1 MSSDDSL
8 PSGWSWATIEEIR
21 ASNGPIV
28 YGILQPG
35 PDLPEGV
42 RYVRPTEIVND
53 KIQLD
58 SLRRTSQEIA
68 KKYERSALLPGDLLI
83 SIVGTIGKVAR
94 VPAELAGANITQS
107 SARIRPNL
115 SLIEKDFLAWA
126 LKSPTLRTQYDKHR
140 LGTGV
145 PRLNIAH
152 IRDLRI
158 PIAPLPEQHRIV
170 AKIEALQERSRK
182 ARAALEAIPPLLEQF
197 RQSVL
202 AAAFRG
208 DLTADWRAQHPD
220 VEPASVLLDRI
231 RAERRRRWE
240 EAELSKMQAKGKM
253 PKDEKWKERYE
264 EPEPVDETEMP
275 ELPEGWCWA
284 RWDEVGRC
292 QNGRAFP
299 SKEYAVQGV
308 KLLRPGNLHVSGTVR
323 WTEGNARYLP
333 NSWADEYPDFMV
345 RGNELVMNLTA
356 QSLKD
361 EFLGRVCLSDESEEC
376 LLNQRIARL
385 TPTLLSSRFCLWLFK
400 SPVFRRFVDGLNTG
414 SLIQHMFTS
423 QVLDFR
429 FPVPPMEEQNAI
441 VNSVEQALKSKEV
454 LAESLEAAL
463 SQSDILDQSIL
474 AKAFCGELVPQDPND
489 EPASV
494 LLDRIRAEREAQ
506 SAKPR
511 AKKKTLG
518 SIKRT
523 KKAPPVSV
531 NKNDDLPLFNSLQK

>member
-1 MSSDDSL
+1 MMGDSIPVGWKSISLAEIGVNKPDLIDPADSPETLYELWSVPSFATGAPERTFGSTISSSKQ
-8 PSGWSWATIEEIR
+8 R
-21 ASNGPIV
+21 V
-28 YGILQPG
+28 QPG
-35 PDLPEGV
+35 DVLLCKINPRINRVWCVAPVRDTEQIASTEWIVFRNEHLDPYFLVYQLREGAFRKKLLRDV
-42 RYVRPTEIVND
+42 SGVGGSLMRARPQTV
-53 KIQLD
+53 KKLQ
-58 SLRRTSQEIA
+58 IA
-68 KKYERSALLPGDLLI
+68 
-83 SIVGTIGKVAR
+83 
-94 VPAELAGANITQS
+94 
-107 SARIRPNL
+107 
-115 SLIEKDFLAWA
+115 
-126 LKSPTLRTQYDKHR
+126 
-140 LGTGV
+140 
-145 PRLNIAH
+145 
-152 IRDLRI
+152 I
-158 PIAPLPEQHRIV
+158 PSLPEQRRIV

-231 RAERRRRWE
+231 RAERRRHWE
-240 EAELSKMQAKGKM
+240 EAELAKMQAKGKM

-463 SQSDILDQSIL
+463 SQSNILDQSIL
-474 AKAFCGELVPQDPND
+474 AKAFRGELVPQDPND

-494 LLDRIRAEREAQ
+494 LLERIRTEREAQ

-511 AKKKTLG
+511 AKKKTPG
-518 SIKRT
+518 STKHT

-531 NKNDDLPLFNSLQK
+531 NENDALPLFNSLQK